1 MIPVGEMLFESHRG
15 PNPTATKFSCLVKE
29 ISAGSLGEVFPALQR
44 IEAAVAAGQHA
55 AGFLCY
61 EAASGIDPDLT
72 TRPAG
77 ALPLLWFG
85 IFAKR
90 TVMPLPETEGQKCY
104 ETHDWK
110 PSLSAEAYP
119 DGVTAIREY
128 IAAGDCYQVNFTMP
142 LKFRFSGSP
151 FPFYRDLCRSQH
163 TSYSA
168 YLDLGRYSILSVSPE
183 LFFRLDRGVLTVRPM
198 KGTAPRG
205 RWTEEDE
212 LLARQLRESA
222 KERAENLMIVDL
234 LRNDLGRISR
244 NGTVTT
250 TSLFDVESF
259 ETVHQMTSTVT
270 SEIKPG
276 TGFTG
281 LLQALFPCGSVT
293 GAPKKRSMEII
304 AELEDSPRGLYTGCI
319 GYMSPGM
326 EEALF
331 SVAIRSIVI
340 DKHEGAGVLGVG
352 SGITW
357 DSCADAEY
365 DECLDKGLF
374 ARKVRQEF
382 TLIES
387 VLFEEGQGYFLLD
400 PHLQRIARS
409 AGYFGFAFDRGK
421 VLRSLVEEGGLLKG
435 KSKVRLE
442 LSRDGSYIIEVEQLG
457 NGSKP
462 DAGHICLAAAR
473 VDSSDPFLYHKTS
486 NRGHYLREAG
496 KRPDCLDVI
505 FLNERGEITEGAN
518 NNIVILRGKETLTP
532 KMECGLLPGT
542 FRQVLLNAGEIREG
556 IITFHDLKSADE
568 IYLINSVRK
577 WRRVYLF
584 RDE

>member
-1 MIPVGEMLFESHRG
+1 MIPVGEMLFESHLG
-15 PNPTATKFSCLVKE
+15 PNPGAVKFSCLVE
-29 ISAGSLGEVFPALQR
+29 EMSTRTLDEVLPTLRR
-44 IEAAVAAGQHA
+44 IEAAVAAGHHA
-55 AGFLCY
+55 AGFVSY
-61 EAASGIDPDLT
+61 EAAAGIDPDLT
-72 TRPAG
+72 TRTAG

-90 TVMPLPETEGQKCY
+90 DEMLPEHEEPECY

-110 PSLSAEAYP
+110 PFLPEEAYREA
-119 DGVTAIREY
+119 VTSIREY

-142 LKFRFSGSP
+142 LRFRFSGSP
-151 FPFYRDLCRSQH
+151 FRFYRDLCRTQR
-163 TSYSA
+163 TGYSA
-168 YLDLGRYSILSVSPE
+168 YLDLGRYCILSVSPE

-212 LLARQLRESA
+212 RYARRLKESA

-234 LRNDLGRISR
+234 LRNDLGRVSCS
-244 NGTVTT
+244 GTVTT

-270 SEIKPG
+270 SIKNPG
-276 TGFTG
+276 TGFTE

-340 DKHEGAGVLGVG
+340 DKLEGAGELGVG

-357 DSCADAEY
+357 DSVADAEY
-365 DECLDKGLF
+365 SECLAKGMF
-374 ARKVRQEF
+374 ARKIRPEF

-387 VLFEEGQGYFLLD
+387 LLFEYGQGYFLLD
-400 PHLQRIARS
+400 LHLERLERS
-409 AGYFGFAFDRGK
+409 ARYFGFALDRCSA
-421 VLRSLVEEGGLLKG
+421 LRSLEEASG
-435 KSKVRLE
+435 KLEGNFKVRLE
-442 LSRDGSYIIEVEQLG
+442 LSRDGSFSVQVEPLG
-457 NGSKP
+457 IVHGA
-462 DAGHICLAAAR
+462 DRGTIFIARER
-473 VDSSDPFLYHKTS
+473 VDSADPFLYHKTS
-486 NRGHYLREAG
+486 NRDIYRREAG
-496 KRPDCLDVI
+496 KWPECLDVV
-505 FLNERGEITEGAN
+505 FLNERGEVTEGAN
-518 NNIVILRGKETLTP
+518 HNIVIRKGGDMLTP
-532 KMECGLLPGT
+532 KLECGLLPGT
-542 FRQVLLNAGEIREG
+542 FRQFLLNSGEIREG
-556 IITFHDLKSADE
+556 MITIHDMESADE
-568 IYLINSVRK
+568 IYLVNSVRR
-577 WRRVYLF
+577 WRRVFLAGG
-584 RDE
+584 E